1 MQVQSL
7 ASLSG
12 SRSSAA
18 VSCGVGRRH
27 GWDLALLW
35 MWCRPVATVPIQP
48 LSWESPYAMGEGL
61 KGPKKTKQNKNKKQ
75 TKKHIHIDLMMF
87 GATYL

>member
-12 SRSSAA
+12 LRSSAA

-61 KGPKKTKQNKNKKQ
+61 KGPKQNKTKQKQKTNKQKN
-75 TKKHIHIDLMMF
+75 
-87 GATYL
+87 TYT